1 MAVAQVDWAMDSFV
15 ETFHGGL
22 AHLYPL
28 LADNIGDILLRYN
41 ISMNI
46 LKKSIISLLSTIQG
60 SSTLVLSLFPLF
72 FIIKYFLIDSEFL
85 YY

>member
-1 MAVAQVDWAMDSFV
+1 
-15 ETFHGGL
+15 
-22 AHLYPL
+22 
-28 LADNIGDILLRYN
+28 
-41 ISMNI
+41 MNI